1 MIVYYMY
8 YKWWDFNNI
17 LNLNLNLISALW
29 VPNFVMNFISDL
41 QQVGRFLL
49 NNRNIVASGVKHH
62 NYKPINS
69 SRFVVNDVLSIDT
82 YPCKFN
88 MLIVIISFVV
98 YNTCI
103 VQRWVKYT
111 KSLTFTNNKQNNT
124 WIPLIKNKLKKNKYH
139 NVNTK

>member
-8 YKWWDFNNI
+8 YKWRDFNKI

-49 NNRNIVASGVKHH
+49 NNWNIVASGDKHH

-69 SRFVVNDVLSIDT
+69 SRFVVNEVLSIDT
-82 YPCKFN
+82 YPC
-88 MLIVIISFVV
+88 
-98 YNTCI
+98 
-103 VQRWVKYT
+103 
-111 KSLTFTNNKQNNT
+111 
-124 WIPLIKNKLKKNKYH
+124 
-139 NVNTK
+139 